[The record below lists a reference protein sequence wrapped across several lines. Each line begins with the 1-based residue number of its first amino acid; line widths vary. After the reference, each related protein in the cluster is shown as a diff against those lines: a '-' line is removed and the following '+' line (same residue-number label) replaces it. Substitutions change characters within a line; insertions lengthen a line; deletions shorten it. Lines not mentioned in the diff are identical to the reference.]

1 MSVPKDLANCWTDF
15 VLLHSEAFYRSWEG
29 FKLFW
34 GRVSSPPSPK
44 KYFVYLFKT
53 QILNGM
59 RSTFPPPTL
68 SKVPLD
74 DSRGVVYNTYI
85 AKLSVPIGWNLY
97 FHQILKG
104 IDYFIV
110 RWLSADSKMK
120 TCKINSSV
128 IDFMILFYHMRKSVY
143 CDTWPKNRF

>member
-1 MSVPKDLANCWTDF
+1 M
-15 VLLHSEAFYRSWEG
+15 LLGAQP
-29 FKLFW
+29 L
-34 GRVSSPPSPK
+34 
-44 KYFVYLFKT
+44 VY
-53 QILNGM
+53 I
-59 RSTFPPPTL
+59 
-68 SKVPLD
+68 
-74 DSRGVVYNTYI
+74 YI

-128 IDFMILFYHMRKSVY
+128 IDFILPYAEKCLLWYMTQEPVLIQHKFIRFNAIPVKYLSVLVY
-143 CDTWPKNRF
+143 GNLRIIKIDIEFEIHLI